1 MCVYF
6 YGSRKRGKIN
16 LGIHITQKSKDKK
29 RKTKSKN
36 KGIVEYC

>member
-1 MCVYF
+1 MYVYF
-6 YGSRKRGKIN
+6 YGLTKRGEIN

-36 KGIVEYC
+36 KGIVEYY